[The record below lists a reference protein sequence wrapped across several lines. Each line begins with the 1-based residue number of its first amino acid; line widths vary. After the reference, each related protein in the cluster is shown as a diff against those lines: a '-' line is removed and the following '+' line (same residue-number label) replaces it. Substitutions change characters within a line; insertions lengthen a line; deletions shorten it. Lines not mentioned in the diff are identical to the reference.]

1 MRWPIVNWTLSELL
15 QPLAVEN
22 VPVMVAS
29 GISMDSRLVQRG
41 DLYLALAGA
50 RTHGI
55 HFAQAAI
62 DAGAVAVLVST
73 ASIEKYAEISD
84 ALKSRGVVVIEIAA
98 LEERCAEIVM
108 RFYDNPDR
116 KLTVIGVTG
125 TDGKTSVCRFIA
137 AALNSLNKPCGYIG
151 TLGWGISDSLQSTE
165 LTTPDVVSLRRMLAS
180 LYQQGAQ
187 YVVLEASSHGLA
199 EGRLEG
205 LSIDIAVLT
214 NLGRDH
220 LDYHETIDEY
230 RKAKA
235 KLFKWKELK
244 TVVLNGCD
252 SLGRDLAEELE
263 FTDRWVYCSSE
274 DCAKDLP
281 EDVTRLVASNI
292 VTPDTGLEFSLLEAG
307 QKHRISTTLLGHFNV
322 DNLLACYASLRAC
335 GIAANDAVHTLRS
348 VPAVPGRMERLGG
361 ELQPIIV
368 IDYCHTPQAL
378 SIALQAVRVHCKGCL
393 WVVFGCGGDRDAG
406 KRAPMA
412 RAAEAADRVVLT
424 DDNPRTEDSSKII
437 GETLAG
443 FNNPNSVTVI
453 ADRASAIKH
462 AVTSAVPADLVL
474 IAGKG
479 HEDYQIIG
487 DSRLPFSDRDQAL
500 AALELVS

>member
-1 MRWPIVNWTLSELL
+1 MKWLSVNWTLPELL
-15 QPLAVEN
+15 QPLAIDN
-22 VPVMVAS
+22 VPEIVAS
-29 GISMDSRLVQRG
+29 GISLDSRLVEQG
-41 DLYLALAGA
+41 DIYLALAGA
-50 RTHGI
+50 KTHGI

-73 ASIEKYAEISD
+73 VSSAEYSEISEL
-84 ALKSRGVVVIEIAA
+84 LKSNGVAVVEVAS

-137 AALNSLNKPCGYIG
+137 SALNALNRPCGYIG

-165 LTTPDVVSLRRMLAS
+165 LTTPDIVSLRRMLAT

-220 LDYHETIDEY
+220 LDYHKTIEEY
-230 RKAKA
+230 RNAKA
-235 KLFKWKELK
+235 RLFRWNDLK
-244 TVVLNGCD
+244 SVVLNGCD
-252 SLGRDLAEELE
+252 SLGRDLADELE
-263 FTDRWVYCSSE
+263 FIDRWVYCGSDS
-274 DCAKDLP
+274 CVKDLP
-281 EDVTRLVASNI
+281 ADITKLVASKI
-292 VTPDTGLEFSLLEAG
+292 ATPDTGLEFSLLEEG
-307 QKHRISTTLLGHFNV
+307 QKYNISTALLGHFNV

-335 GIAANDAVHTLRS
+335 GIAANDAVHTLQS
-348 VPAVPGRMERLGG
+348 VPAVPGRMERLGSG
-361 ELQPIIV
+361 LQPIIV
-368 IDYCHTPQAL
+368 VDYCHTPQAL
-378 SIALQAVRVHCKGCL
+378 TVAIQAVRVHCQGCL
-393 WVVFGCGGDRDAG
+393 WLVFGCGGDRDVG

-412 RAAEAADRVVLT
+412 KAAEAADKVVLT

-437 GETLAG
+437 EDTLAG
-443 FNNPNSVTVI
+443 FDNPNVVTVI

-462 AVTSAVPADLVL
+462 AVTSAAPADLVL

-479 HEDYQIIG
+479 HENYQIIG